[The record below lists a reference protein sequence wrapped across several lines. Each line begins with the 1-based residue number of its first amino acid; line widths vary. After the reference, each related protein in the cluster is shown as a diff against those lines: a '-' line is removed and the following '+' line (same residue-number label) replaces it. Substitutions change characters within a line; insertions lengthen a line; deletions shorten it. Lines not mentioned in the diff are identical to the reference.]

1 LSSSSLTNPIAGDQR
16 ESVQRQVHIIPSLPT
31 NRSASFA
38 RGPVLLVVLVMVAA
52 ALGILAAVTARQW
65 PFTRDAVVRA
75 LQQQSG
81 GSVQLIGFRQTYFPH
96 PGCVADG
103 VTFRRDG
110 NQASPPFIT
119 IRRLSIIGSYP
130 GLITHR
136 IEQVRAEGMRV
147 IVMMHPDGSTEPASA
162 PPGISTPSGI
172 AIGEI
177 IADGTQVEIDPGT
190 PGQEPLLFPIENL
203 SIRSIHDGHPFS
215 FQARLRIPEP
225 PGDVSV
231 KGQFG
236 PWKSGDGG
244 HTPLSGSY
252 SLAHADLGVFSG
264 IAGTV
269 SAAGKFDGVLQHLEV
284 TGTTDTP
291 DFVLTRNGHPV
302 HLTTRF
308 QALVDGLNGDVALQ
322 PVVAH
327 WGRTTIVA
335 RTDVENRSADHGKT
349 VAMTAYSTHA
359 RTEDLLR
366 LFTKD
371 TPPPMTGDIVF
382 RAKVTVPPEK
392 RPFLDKVRLH
402 GDFGIAGAQYTNFET
417 QKDVDVASAR
427 ARGEADEVEDQQEKE
442 KKNGNYDY
450 DPGRVLSNVKGHVVL
465 RDAIA
470 NLSNVS
476 FDVPGASAAV
486 SGTYN
491 LKSEKIDLH
500 GSVRLDAQLSQA
512 TTGVK
517 SFLLKIVQ
525 PLVHKKKQKGSTV
538 EVKVAGT
545 YHDPSFTVLP
555 VPQK

>member
-1 LSSSSLTNPIAGDQR
+1 M
-16 ESVQRQVHIIPSLPT
+16 QRQLYFMPT
-31 NRSASFA
+31 PRPQRTRFA
-38 RGPVLLVVLVMVAA
+38 LWPVFLIVLATGLLVFGVMAA
-52 ALGILAAVTARQW
+52 RRW
-65 PFTRDAVVRA
+65 PFTRGAVVQA
-75 LQQQSG
+75 LQKQSG
-81 GSVQLIGFRQTYFPH
+81 GRVQLSGFRQTYFPH

-103 VTFRRDG
+103 ITFRPDG

-119 IRRLSIIGSYP
+119 IERLTIVGSYH
-130 GLITHR
+130 GLLTHS
-136 IEQVRAEGMRV
+136 IQQVRAEGMRV
-147 IVMMHPDGSTEPASA
+147 MVTMSPGGSGVFASA
-162 PPGISTPSGI
+162 PPAISAPSGI
-172 AIGEI
+172 SIGEI
-177 IADGTQVEIDPGT
+177 IADGAQVDIT
-190 PGQEPLLFPIENL
+190 PGQAGQAPLVFPIQKL
-203 SIRSIHDGHPFS
+203 SVHSIDDRRPFS
-215 FQARLRIPEP
+215 FNAVLKIPEP
-225 PGDVSV
+225 PGDVSIA
-231 KGQFG
+231 GQFG

-252 SLAHADLGVFSG
+252 TLQHADLAVFSG
-264 IAGTV
+264 IGGTL
-269 SAAGKFDGVLQHLEV
+269 SSKGKFDGVLQHVDV

-308 QALVDGLNGDVALQ
+308 QALVDGLNGDVELE

-335 RTDVENRSADHGKT
+335 KSDVESQSEDLGKT
-349 VAMTAYSTHA
+349 VVMTAYATHA

-366 LFTKD
+366 LFTRD

-382 RAKVTVPPEK
+382 RAKVTVPPEQ
-392 RPFLDKVRLH
+392 RPFLDKVRLQ
-402 GDFGIAGAQYTNFET
+402 GDFGIAGGQYTNFET
-417 QKDVDVASAR
+417 QKNVDFLSAR
-427 ARGEADEVEDQQEKE
+427 ARGEADKVEDEQEKQE
-442 KKNGNYDY
+442 KNGNYDY

-465 RDAIA
+465 RDSIA
-470 NLSNVS
+470 HLTNVS
-476 FDVPGASAAV
+476 FDVPGASAVV

-491 LKSEKIDLH
+491 LKSEKVDLQ
-500 GSVRLDAQLSQA
+500 GPVRLDASLSQA

-555 VPQK
+555 TPQK

>member
-1 LSSSSLTNPIAGDQR
+1 MNQ
-16 ESVQRQVHIIPSLPT
+16 
-31 NRSASFA
+31 SARFA
-38 RGPVLLVVLVMVAA
+38 RGPLGFVVLVLVVA
-52 ALGILAAVTARQW
+52 ALGIPAAVAARHW
-65 PFTRDAVVRA
+65 PFTRDAVVRS
-75 LQQQSG
+75 LQEQSG
-81 GSVQLIGFRQTYFPH
+81 GRVQVGAFRQTFFPH
-96 PGCVADG
+96 PGCVAEG

-110 NQASPPFIT
+110 DQTSPPFISIQRLT
-119 IRRLSIIGSYP
+119 IVGSYP
-130 GLITHR
+130 GLLTHR
-136 IEQVRAEGMRV
+136 IQQVRAEGMRV
-147 IVMMHPDGSTEPASA
+147 VVPHAAGAEASA

-177 IADGTQVEIDPGT
+177 IAAGAQVEIT
-190 PGQEPLLFPIENL
+190 AAKPGQEPLVFPIQKL
-203 SIRSIHDGHPFS
+203 SLHSIYDGHPFS
-215 FQARLRIPEP
+215 FQAELRIPEP

-244 HTPLSGSY
+244 HTPLSGSFT
-252 SLAHADLGVFSG
+252 LMHADLGVFSG
-264 IAGTV
+264 IAGTL
-269 SAAGKFDGVLQHLEV
+269 SSTGKFDGVLQHVEV

-291 DFVLTRNGHPV
+291 NFVLTRNGHEV

-308 QALVDGLNGDVALQ
+308 QAVVDGLNGDVALQ
-322 PVVAH
+322 PVVTH

-335 RTDVENRSADHGKT
+335 KTDVESQSEDHGKT

-366 LFTKD
+366 LFTRD
-371 TPPPMTGDIVF
+371 NPPPMTGNIVF

-392 RPFLDKVRLH
+392 RPFLDKVRLQ
-402 GDFGIAGAQYTNFET
+402 GDFGIAGAQYTKFQT
-417 QKDVDVASAR
+417 QQNVDVLSAR
-427 ARGEADEVEDQQEKE
+427 ARGKADKVEDQQEKE
-442 KKNGNYDY
+442 EKNGNYNY

-476 FDVPGASAAV
+476 FDVPGASAVV

-491 LKSEKIDLH
+491 LKSEQVDLH
-500 GSVRLDAQLSQA
+500 GPVRLDAQLSQA

-525 PLVHKKKQKGSTV
+525 PLIHKKKQKGSTV

-555 VPQK
+555 IPQK

>member
-1 LSSSSLTNPIAGDQR
+1 M
-16 ESVQRQVHIIPSLPT
+16 ERQLQFIPSPTT
-31 NRSASFA
+31 NRATRFVP
-38 RGPVLLVVLVMVAA
+38 GPAWLVVLVLVVAG
-52 ALGILAAVTARQW
+52 LGILAVVAERHW
-65 PFTRDAVVRA
+65 PFTRSAVIQA

-81 GSVQLIGFRQTYFPH
+81 ASVQLTGFRQTYFPH

-103 VTFRRDG
+103 VTFRHDG

-119 IRRLSIIGSYP
+119 IQRLTIVGSYP
-130 GLITHR
+130 GLLTHR
-136 IEQVRAEGMRV
+136 LEQVRAEGMRV
-147 IVMMHPDGSTEPASA
+147 VVTRAAGSEASA

-177 IADGTQVEIDPGT
+177 IADGAQVEIRPGQAS
-190 PGQEPLLFPIENL
+190 QEPLVFPIQKL
-203 SIRSIHDGHPFS
+203 ALHSIYDGHPLS
-215 FQARLRIPEP
+215 FQAVLKIPEP

-231 KGQFG
+231 TGQFG

-244 HTPLSGSY
+244 QTPLSGSY
-252 SLAHADLGVFSG
+252 TLQHADLGVFSG

-269 SAAGKFDGVLQHLEV
+269 SAAGKFDGVLQHVDV

-335 RTDVENRSADHGKT
+335 KTDVESQSEDHGKT
-349 VAMTAYSTHA
+349 VAMTAYSTRA

-371 TPPPMTGDIVF
+371 NPPPMTGDIVF
-382 RAKVTVPPEK
+382 RAKVTVPPEN
-392 RPFLDKVRLH
+392 RPFLDKVRLQ
-402 GDFGIAGAQYTNFET
+402 GDFGIVGAQYTNFET
-417 QKDVDVASAR
+417 QKDVDLASAR
-427 ARGEADEVEDQQEKE
+427 ARGEADKVEDQQEKDE
-442 KKNGNYDY
+442 KHGDYDY

-476 FDVPGASAAV
+476 FDVPGASAMV

-500 GSVRLDAQLSQA
+500 GPVRLDASLSQA

-545 YHDPSFTVLP
+545 YHNPSFTVLP
-555 VPQK
+555 IPQK